1 MYYQTVHQKRLTCG
15 YISRTPA
22 DAAAFVRST
31 PFISSL
37 VYWNCTK
44 PYSDILNQNET
55 EIGRSILN
63 YYNVRYVVLHTD
75 KMGACE
81 LEHAE
86 DLLRGALGTSPVWY
100 ENDSIIV
107 YDVGKG
113 NIKRFLSRGGSWS
126 GLEEY
131 EGNIVSWMSSDAQL
145 LIYSQNPDTVTVR
158 SSLTSFSKPRTLVV
172 YSDRTG
178 SSSYVIPS
186 DRFTT
191 IDTKVDL
198 AGGMN
203 VIKLHVEEGCD
214 TQYFSIH
221 GEGRRCLG
229 IGFRQISILDG
240 D

>member
-1 MYYQTVHQKRLTCG
+1 MLKTFSEGPWVPVQYGTKMIPSLFTMSAKV
-15 YISRTPA
+15 IS
-22 DAAAFVRST
+22 
-31 PFISSL
+31 
-37 VYWNCTK
+37 K
-44 PYSDILNQNET
+44 E
-55 EIGRSILN
+55 
-63 YYNVRYVVLHTD
+63 
-75 KMGACE
+75 
-81 LEHAE
+81 
-86 DLLRGALGTSPVWY
+86 
-100 ENDSIIV
+100 
-107 YDVGKG
+107 
-113 NIKRFLSRGGSWS
+113 FLSRGGSWS